1 VSSTFAKLTTADE
14 LLAMPDDGFRYELIE
29 GELIRMSPA
38 GSTHGQIAVMIA
50 ANLFTF
56 VKANGLGAVY
66 AAETGFKLKSDPDTV
81 RAPDV
86 AFVSKSRVD
95 AVAPTHG
102 FWPGP
107 PDFAVE
113 VLSFNDSRRKTDTKA
128 KHWIASG
135 ARLVWL
141 VDPKRRTVTVYRS
154 LTDIH
159 EYSESETVNGYD
171 VVPGFTLEVK
181 EIFSEL

>member
-1 VSSTFAKLTTADE
+1 MT
-14 LLAMPDDGFRYELIE
+14 
-29 GELIRMSPA
+29 
-38 GSTHGQIAVMIA
+38 IAV
-50 ANLFTF
+50 NLFTY
-56 VKANGLGAVY
+56 VRAHDLGAVY
-66 AAETGFKLKSDPDTV
+66 AAETGFKLSSDPDTV

-86 AFVSKSRVD
+86 AFVSKLRVD
-95 AVAPTHG
+95 MAPTHG
-102 FWPGP
+102 FLPGP

-154 LTDIH
+154 ATDIH
-159 EYSESETVNGYD
+159 EDGESETINGYD
-171 VVPGFTLEVK
+171 VVPGFTLDVK
-181 EIFSEL
+181 EIFSDS